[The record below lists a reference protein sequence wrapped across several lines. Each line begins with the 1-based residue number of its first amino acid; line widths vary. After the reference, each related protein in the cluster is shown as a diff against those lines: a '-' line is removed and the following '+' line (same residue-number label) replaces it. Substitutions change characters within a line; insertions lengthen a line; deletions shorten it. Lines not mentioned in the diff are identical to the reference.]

1 MRGLKALREEAT
13 YLELSLTF
21 RISSALIGW
30 LGDEVYWVLLEQ
42 DELTNGCCVGGSGQ
56 AGTMK
61 TAGLQLRLDE
71 LKENLQKS
79 KNIFQ

>member
-42 DELTNGCCVGGSGQ
+42 DELTNSCCCC
-56 AGTMK
+56 
-61 TAGLQLRLDE
+61 GLV
-71 LKENLQKS
+71 
-79 KNIFQ
+79 IG